1 MLQLSAGSAVR
12 DTRPAEP
19 RGACTDQNCRDIPG
33 RGGQTRLSFVSAT
46 QLQHITVKWS
56 PTLCSRFPCVFSGQC
71 WAVPALLPSGISA
84 ALIPG
89 PGSSCCGVSH
99 SWALPCARGVAGTAK
114 SKQQNTLSSHQALHK
129 GHAGCRLCYI
139 SRSKLEASLRDLP
152 LNPVSRK
159 ERQKPPLQPG
169 NQQDRGT
176 GSRRKR
182 IYNTAFLV
190 QEITVP

>member
-1 MLQLSAGSAVR
+1 MR

-19 RGACTDQNCRDIPG
+19 RGACTYQNCRDIPG

-46 QLQHITVKWS
+46 QPQHITVKWS
-56 PTLCSRFPCVFSGQC
+56 PTVCSRFPCVFSGQC

-99 SWALPCARGVAGTAK
+99 LWALPCAQGVAGTAK
-114 SKQQNTLSSHQALHK
+114 SKQQNTLSSHQPLHK
-129 GHAGCRLCYI
+129 GHVGCRLCYI
-139 SRSKLEASLRDLP
+139 SRSKLEASLRSALEP
-152 LNPVSRK
+152 SFK
-159 ERQKPPLQPG
+159 EGKRQKPPLQPG

>member
-19 RGACTDQNCRDIPG
+19 RGACTYQNCRDIPG

-46 QLQHITVKWS
+46 QPQHITVKWS
-56 PTLCSRFPCVFSGQC
+56 PTVCSRFPCVFSGQC

-84 ALIPG
+84 ALISG
-89 PGSSCCGVSH
+89 PGSSCCGVSRL
-99 SWALPCARGVAGTAK
+99 WALPCAQGVAGTAK
-114 SKQQNTLSSHQALHK
+114 SKQQNTLSSHQPLHK
-129 GHAGCRLCYI
+129 GHVGCRLCYI
-139 SRSKLEASLRDLP
+139 SRSKLEASLRSALEP
-152 LNPVSRK
+152 SFK
-159 ERQKPPLQPG
+159 EGKRQKPPLQPG